1 MHHVAIMNKSW
12 HLIEKIL
19 SGEKTIESRW
29 YASRRAPWNTVR
41 VGDTIYFKNSGEDI
55 TAAAK
60 VKAVEQF
67 EMSSLKEVG
76 DIIKKYGQEICL
88 VNTKP
93 ETWGKRVKYCV
104 LIWLTDAREV
114 KHFSINKKGFGSA
127 AAWLSVSNINKIKM
141 RYN

>member
-29 YASRRAPWNTVR
+29 YAARRSPWNMVKA
-41 VGDTIYFKNSGEDI
+41 GDTIYFKNSGEDI
-55 TAAAK
+55 TATAK

-67 EMSSLKEVG
+67 EISSLKEVR

-88 VNTKP
+88 VNTTP
-93 ETWGKRVKYCV
+93 EMWGKIVKYCV
-104 LIWLTDAREV
+104 LMWLIEPREL
-114 KHFSINKKGFGSA
+114 KPFAITKKGFGSA